1 MVANGTAR
9 AALGMP
15 ERCPKKKFRVR
26 RQIREPAWDVAAR
39 ADRSAL
45 LAA

>member
-26 RQIREPAWDVAAR
+26 CQKREPALDVAVR

-45 LAA
+45 PAA